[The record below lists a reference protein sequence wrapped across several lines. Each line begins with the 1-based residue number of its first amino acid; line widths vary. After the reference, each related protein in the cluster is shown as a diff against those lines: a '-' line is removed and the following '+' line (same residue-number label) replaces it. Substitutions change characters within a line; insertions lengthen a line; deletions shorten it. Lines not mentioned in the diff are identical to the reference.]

1 MARIALLPENLVS
14 QIAAGEV
21 VERPASVVK
30 ELLENALDAKADQIE
45 LSLEE
50 GGIRAIRVR
59 DNGSGIEADDL
70 MLAVQQHATSKIR
83 SLDDLLNVRSHGFR
97 GEALASVGSVAE
109 LSITSRTQQAHHAS
123 VISNRSGHWQ
133 LGPAA
138 GGQGTL
144 VEVLGLFHS
153 IPARRRFLKTAATE
167 LSHCRE
173 AFQRAALAHP
183 QVRWQLRHNDK
194 ILLNLPEQDHAVRVA
209 RLLDLDAA
217 TLAVCQQSHGPMTI
231 HAFLQR
237 PTEASHAA
245 DRQYFY
251 VNGRPVR
258 DRMLAHAMRSV
269 YADLLHSDRQPR
281 FAVFIQIESDR
292 VDVNVH
298 PAKAEVRFRESQAV
312 YQAVVQAC
320 RQSLATGLGHRGEA
334 APSAVSPSESSAL
347 SLGSF
352 LGSSSGVA
360 ERQGINPLTPV
371 MSRQSNLSLGS
382 SAASFSPSAWQVNAP
397 ATHLSVTDLD
407 RAAQMASQAGAQ
419 ADADHPLGFA
429 LAQLHG
435 IFILAQNAKGLVLV
449 DMHAA
454 HERIV
459 YERLKAMPSGSMQ
472 QLLEPMALQA
482 SPLELET
489 VQTQQ
494 TLLQELGF
502 SISMLSDQSMAV
514 RGLPV
519 LLAQAQVEPLV
530 RQTLAELAQ
539 HGLSSLMEEKRN
551 ALLATMACH
560 GSVRANRRLSIPE
573 MNALLRDMERTERA
587 DQCNHGRPTW
597 VQLDLQ
603 TLDRFFL
610 RGQ

>member
-1 MARIALLPENLVS
+1 
-14 QIAAGEV
+14 
-21 VERPASVVK
+21 
-30 ELLENALDAKADQIE
+30 
-45 LSLEE
+45 
-50 GGIRAIRVR
+50 
-59 DNGSGIEADDL
+59 
-70 MLAVQQHATSKIR
+70 
-83 SLDDLLNVRSHGFR
+83 
-97 GEALASVGSVAE
+97 
-109 LSITSRTQQAHHAS
+109 
-123 VISNRSGHWQ
+123 
-133 LGPAA
+133 
-138 GGQGTL
+138 
-144 VEVLGLFHS
+144 
-153 IPARRRFLKTAATE
+153 
-167 LSHCRE
+167 
-173 AFQRAALAHP
+173 
-183 QVRWQLRHNDK
+183 
-194 ILLNLPEQDHAVRVA
+194 
-209 RLLDLDAA
+209 
-217 TLAVCQQSHGPMTI
+217 
-231 HAFLQR
+231 
-237 PTEASHAA
+237 
-245 DRQYFY
+245 
-251 VNGRPVR
+251 
-258 DRMLAHAMRSV
+258 MRSV

-281 FAVFIQIESDR
+281 FALFIDIESDR

-320 RQSLATGLGHRGEA
+320 RQSLALGQAG
-334 APSAVSPSESSAL
+334 AVSPSGYATGIATSVATGVTPVGPGQPVVTPANLTRPYPSQSAL
-347 SLGSF
+347 GLV
-352 LGSSSGVA
+352 SSGP
-360 ERQGINPLTPV
+360 G
-371 MSRQSNLSLGS
+371 
-382 SAASFSPSAWQVNAP
+382 SAASFSSSAWRVNSP
-397 ATHLSVTDLD
+397 A
-407 RAAQMASQAGAQ
+407 AAFSIDASMQGGVA

-472 QLLEPMALQA
+472 QLLEPLALQA
-482 SPLELET
+482 SALELET
-489 VQTQQ
+489 LQAQQ
-494 TLLQELGF
+494 GLLHDLGF
-502 SISMLSDQSMAV
+502 SLSVLSEQSMAV

-560 GSVRANRRLSIPE
+560 GAVRANRRLAIPE

>member
-30 ELLENALDAKADQIE
+30 ELLENALDAKASQIE
-45 LSLEE
+45 LSLED
-50 GGIRAIRVR
+50 GGIRAIRLR
-59 DNGSGIEADDL
+59 DNGHGIDCDDL
-70 MLAVQQHATSKIR
+70 LLAVQQHATRKIR
-83 SLDDLLNVRSHGFR
+83 SLDDLLAVRSHGFR

-109 LSITSRTQQAHHAS
+109 LTITSRTPEAEHAS
-123 VISNRSGHWQ
+123 SISNRTGQWQ
-133 LGPAA
+133 LAPAA
-138 GGQGTL
+138 GGQGTM
-144 VEVLGLFHS
+144 VEVLGLFHT
-153 IPARRRFLKTAATE
+153 IPARRRFLKTSATE
-167 LSHCRE
+167 LNHCRE

-183 QVRWQLRHNDK
+183 QVRWQFRHNDK
-194 ILLNLPEQDHAVRVA
+194 LLLSLAAQDHLERVA
-209 RLLDLDAA
+209 RLFDIDPA
-217 TLAVCQQSHGPMTI
+217 TMAVCRQAHGPMTI

-251 VNGRPVR
+251 VNGRPIR

-281 FAVFIQIESDR
+281 FALFIDIESDR

-320 RQSLATGLGHRGEA
+320 RQSLAIGQAG
-334 APSAVSPSESSAL
+334 AVSPSGYATSVATGVTPVGPGQPVVTPANPMRPYPSQSAL
-347 SLGSF
+347 GLV
-352 LGSSSGVA
+352 SSGP
-360 ERQGINPLTPV
+360 G
-371 MSRQSNLSLGS
+371 
-382 SAASFSPSAWQVNAP
+382 SAASFSSSAWRVNSP
-397 ATHLSVTDLD
+397 A
-407 RAAQMASQAGAQ
+407 AAFSIDASMQGGVA

-472 QLLEPMALQA
+472 QLLEPLALQA
-482 SPLELET
+482 SALELET
-489 VQTQQ
+489 LQAQQ
-494 TLLQELGF
+494 GLLHDLGF
-502 SISMLSDQSMAV
+502 SLSVLSEQSMAV

-560 GSVRANRRLSIPE
+560 GAVRANRRLAIPE

>member
-1 MARIALLPENLVS
+1 MPRIALLSENLIS

-30 ELLENALDAKADQIE
+30 ELLENALDAKADLIE

-59 DNGSGIEADDL
+59 DNGHGIESDDL
-70 MLAVQQHATSKIR
+70 LLAVQQHATSKIR
-83 SLDDLLNVRSHGFR
+83 SLDDLLAVRSHGFR

-109 LSITSRTQQAHHAS
+109 LTITSRTAQAAHAS
-123 VISNRSGHWQ
+123 SISNRSGRWQ
-133 LGPAA
+133 LAPAA
-138 GGQGTL
+138 GGQGTM

-153 IPARRRFLKTAATE
+153 IPARRRFLKTVATE
-167 LSHCRE
+167 LNHCKE

-183 QVRWQLRHNDK
+183 EVRWQFRHNDK
-194 ILLNLPEQDHAVRVA
+194 LVLSLPAQEHAPRVA
-209 RLLDLDAA
+209 RLLDIDMANMA
-217 TLAVCQQSHGPMTI
+217 SYSQTHGPMTI
-231 HAFLQR
+231 HAFMQR
-237 PTEASHAA
+237 PTDAAHAA

-251 VNGRPVR
+251 VNGRPIR
-258 DRMLAHAMRSV
+258 DRVLAHAMRSV
-269 YADLLHSDRQPR
+269 YADLLHGDRQPR
-281 FAVFIQIESDR
+281 FALFIDIESER

-298 PAKAEVRFRESQAV
+298 PAKSEVRFRESQAV

-320 RQSLATGLGHRGEA
+320 RQSLAVGQTA
-334 APSAVSPSESSAL
+334 
-347 SLGSF
+347 GSGS
-352 LGSSSGVA
+352 GSSSQSHDG
-360 ERQGINPLTPV
+360 RSQPLYP
-371 MSRQSNLSLGS
+371 SQPPLGLASEPSASILSS
-382 SAASFSPSAWQVNAP
+382 SAAWRVNAP
-397 ATHLSVTDLD
+397 AAFGMDTSIQTGVP
-407 RAAQMASQAGAQ
+407 

-449 DMHAA
+449 DIHAA

-472 QLLEPMALQA
+472 QLLEPLALQA

-489 VQTQQ
+489 LQAQQ
-494 TLLQELGF
+494 SLLQDLGF
-502 SISMLSDQSMAV
+502 SLSALSDQSMAV

-519 LLAQAQVEPLV
+519 LLAQTQAEPLV

-573 MNALLRDMERTERA
+573 MNALLRDMEQTERA

>member
-1 MARIALLPENLVS
+1 MPRIALLSENLIS

-30 ELLENALDAKADQIE
+30 ELLENALDAKADLIE

-59 DNGSGIEADDL
+59 DNGHGIESDDL
-70 MLAVQQHATSKIR
+70 LLAVQQHATSKIR
-83 SLDDLLNVRSHGFR
+83 SLDDLLAVRSHGFR

-109 LSITSRTQQAHHAS
+109 LTITSRTAQAAHAS
-123 VISNRSGHWQ
+123 SISNRSGRWQ
-133 LGPAA
+133 LAPAA
-138 GGQGTL
+138 GGQGTM

-153 IPARRRFLKTAATE
+153 IPARRRFLKTVATE
-167 LSHCRE
+167 LNHCKE

-183 QVRWQLRHNDK
+183 EVRWQFRHNDK
-194 ILLNLPEQDHAVRVA
+194 LVLSLPAQEHAPRVA
-209 RLLDLDAA
+209 RLLDIDMANMA
-217 TLAVCQQSHGPMTI
+217 SYSQTHGPMTI
-231 HAFLQR
+231 HAFMQR
-237 PTEASHAA
+237 PTDAAHAA

-251 VNGRPVR
+251 VNGRPIR
-258 DRMLAHAMRSV
+258 DRVLAHAMRSV
-269 YADLLHSDRQPR
+269 YADLLHGDRQPR
-281 FAVFIQIESDR
+281 FALFIDIESER

-298 PAKAEVRFRESQAV
+298 PAKSEVRFRESQAV

-320 RQSLATGLGHRGEA
+320 RQSLAVGQTA
-334 APSAVSPSESSAL
+334 
-347 SLGSF
+347 GSGS
-352 LGSSSGVA
+352 GSSSQSHDG
-360 ERQGINPLTPV
+360 RSQPLYP
-371 MSRQSNLSLGS
+371 SQPPLGLASEPSASILSS
-382 SAASFSPSAWQVNAP
+382 SAAWRVNAP
-397 ATHLSVTDLD
+397 AAFGVDTSMQTGV
-407 RAAQMASQAGAQ
+407 A
-419 ADADHPLGFA
+419 ADADYPLGFA

-449 DMHAA
+449 DIHAA

-472 QLLEPMALQA
+472 QLLEPLALQA
-482 SPLELET
+482 SSLELET
-489 VQTQQ
+489 LQAQQ
-494 TLLQELGF
+494 SLLQDLGF
-502 SISMLSDQSMAV
+502 SLSALSDQSMAV

-519 LLAQAQVEPLV
+519 LLAQTQAEPLV
-530 RQTLAELAQ
+530 RQTLAEIAQ
-539 HGLSSLMEEKRN
+539 HGLSSLVEEKRN

-573 MNALLRDMERTERA
+573 MNALLRDMEQTERA

>member
-30 ELLENALDAKADQIE
+30 ELLENALDAKASQIE
-45 LSLEE
+45 LSLED
-50 GGIRAIRVR
+50 GGIRAIRLR
-59 DNGSGIEADDL
+59 DNGHGINCDDL
-70 MLAVQQHATSKIR
+70 LLAVQQHATSKIR
-83 SLDDLLNVRSHGFR
+83 SLDDLLAVRSHGFR

-109 LSITSRTQQAHHAS
+109 LTITSRTPEAEHAS
-123 VISNRSGHWQ
+123 SISNRTGQWQ
-133 LGPAA
+133 LAPAA
-138 GGQGTL
+138 GGQGTM
-144 VEVLGLFHS
+144 VEVLGLFHT
-153 IPARRRFLKTAATE
+153 IPARRRFLKTPATE
-167 LSHCRE
+167 LNHCRE
-173 AFQRAALAHP
+173 TFQRAALAHP
-183 QVRWQLRHNDK
+183 QVRWQFRHNDK
-194 ILLNLPEQDHAVRVA
+194 LLLSLPAQDHVERVA
-209 RLLDLDAA
+209 RLFDIDPA
-217 TLAVCQQSHGPMTI
+217 TMAVCRQAHGPMTI

-251 VNGRPVR
+251 VNGRPIR

-281 FAVFIQIESDR
+281 FALFIDIESDR

-320 RQSLATGLGHRGEA
+320 RQSLALGQAG
-334 APSAVSPSESSAL
+334 AVSPSGYATGTATAVSSIGPGQPVVTPANLTRPYPSQSAL
-347 SLGSF
+347 GLV
-352 LGSSSGVA
+352 SSGP
-360 ERQGINPLTPV
+360 G
-371 MSRQSNLSLGS
+371 
-382 SAASFSPSAWQVNAP
+382 SAASFSSSVWRVNSP
-397 ATHLSVTDLD
+397 A
-407 RAAQMASQAGAQ
+407 AAFSIDASMQGGVA

-472 QLLEPMALQA
+472 QLLEPLALQA
-482 SPLELET
+482 SALELET
-489 VQTQQ
+489 LQAQQ
-494 TLLQELGF
+494 GLLHDLGF
-502 SISMLSDQSMAV
+502 SLSVLSEQSMAV

-560 GSVRANRRLSIPE
+560 GAVRANRRLAIPE
-573 MNALLRDMERTERA
+573 MNALFRDMERTERA

>member
-1 MARIALLPENLVS
+1 
-14 QIAAGEV
+14 
-21 VERPASVVK
+21 
-30 ELLENALDAKADQIE
+30 
-45 LSLEE
+45 
-50 GGIRAIRVR
+50 
-59 DNGSGIEADDL
+59 
-70 MLAVQQHATSKIR
+70 
-83 SLDDLLNVRSHGFR
+83 
-97 GEALASVGSVAE
+97 
-109 LSITSRTQQAHHAS
+109 
-123 VISNRSGHWQ
+123 
-133 LGPAA
+133 
-138 GGQGTL
+138 
-144 VEVLGLFHS
+144 
-153 IPARRRFLKTAATE
+153 
-167 LSHCRE
+167 
-173 AFQRAALAHP
+173 ALAHP
-183 QVRWQLRHNDK
+183 QVRWQFRHNDK
-194 ILLNLPEQDHAVRVA
+194 LLVSLPAQDPADRVA
-209 RLLDLDAA
+209 RLLDVDAS
-217 TLAVCQQSHGPMTI
+217 TLAVCSQAHGPMTI

-281 FAVFIQIESDR
+281 FALFIDIESDR

-320 RQSLATGLGHRGEA
+320 RQSLATGQA
-334 APSAVSPSESSAL
+334 A
-347 SLGSF
+347 
-352 LGSSSGVA
+352 
-360 ERQGINPLTPV
+360 INPLALANTDSAGPSQATPI
-371 MSRQSNLSLGS
+371 SAIASTPNPSQFALGLGASTSASQTPSLS
-382 SAASFSPSAWQVNAP
+382 SAWMVNSPAAAFRIDAS
-397 ATHLSVTDLD
+397 
-407 RAAQMASQAGAQ
+407 MQAGMP
-419 ADADHPLGFA
+419 ADTDHPLGFA

-435 IFILAQNAKGLVLV
+435 IFILAQNVKGLVLV

-472 QLLEPMALQA
+472 QLLEPLALQA
-482 SPLELET
+482 SALELET
-489 VQTQQ
+489 LQAQQ
-494 TLLQELGF
+494 GLLHDLGF
-502 SISMLSDQSMAV
+502 SLSVLSDQSMAV

-539 HGLSSLMEEKRN
+539 HGSSSLMEEKRN

>member
-45 LSLEE
+45 LSLED

-59 DNGSGIEADDL
+59 DNGDGIEPDDL
-70 MLAVQQHATSKIR
+70 FLAVQQHATSKIR
-83 SLDDLLNVRSHGFR
+83 SLDDLLAVRSHGFR

-109 LSITSRTQQAHHAS
+109 LTITSRTPQAEHANS
-123 VISNRSGHWQ
+123 ISNRSGQWQ
-133 LGPAA
+133 LAPAA
-138 GGQGTL
+138 GGRGTM
-144 VEVLGLFHS
+144 VEVLGLFHA

-167 LSHCRE
+167 LNHCRE
-173 AFQRAALAHP
+173 VFQRAALAHP
-183 QVRWQLRHNDK
+183 QVRWQFRHNDK
-194 ILLNLPEQDHAVRVA
+194 LLVSLPAQDPADRVA
-209 RLLDLDAA
+209 RLLDVDAS
-217 TLAVCQQSHGPMTI
+217 TLAVCTQAHGPMTI

-281 FAVFIQIESDR
+281 FALFIDIESDR

-320 RQSLATGLGHRGEA
+320 RQSLATGQA
-334 APSAVSPSESSAL
+334 A
-347 SLGSF
+347 
-352 LGSSSGVA
+352 
-360 ERQGINPLTPV
+360 INPLALANIDSAGPSQATPI
-371 MSRQSNLSLGS
+371 SAIASTPNPSQFALGLGASTSASQTPSLS
-382 SAASFSPSAWQVNAP
+382 SAWMVNSPAAAFRIDAS
-397 ATHLSVTDLD
+397 
-407 RAAQMASQAGAQ
+407 MQAGMP
-419 ADADHPLGFA
+419 ADTDHPLGFA

-435 IFILAQNAKGLVLV
+435 IFILAQNVKGLVLV

-459 YERLKAMPSGSMQ
+459 YERLKSMPSGSMQ
-472 QLLEPMALQA
+472 QLLEPLALQA
-482 SPLELET
+482 SALELET
-489 VQTQQ
+489 LQAQQ
-494 TLLQELGF
+494 GLLHDLGF
-502 SISMLSDQSMAV
+502 SLSVLSDQSMAV

-539 HGLSSLMEEKRN
+539 HGSSSLMEEKRN

>member
-45 LSLEE
+45 LSLED

-59 DNGSGIEADDL
+59 DNGDGIEPDDL
-70 MLAVQQHATSKIR
+70 LLAVQQHATSKIR
-83 SLDDLLNVRSHGFR
+83 SLDDLLAVRSHGFR

-109 LSITSRTQQAHHAS
+109 LTITSRTPQAEHANS
-123 VISNRSGHWQ
+123 ISNRSGQWQ
-133 LGPAA
+133 LAPAA
-138 GGQGTL
+138 GGQGTM

-167 LSHCRE
+167 LNHCRE

-194 ILLNLPEQDHAVRVA
+194 LLVSLPAQDPADRVA
-209 RLLDLDAA
+209 RLLDVDVS
-217 TLAVCQQSHGPMTI
+217 TLAVCSQAHGPMTI

-281 FAVFIQIESDR
+281 FALFIDIESDR

-312 YQAVVQAC
+312 YQAVVHAC
-320 RQSLATGLGHRGEA
+320 RQSLATGQA
-334 APSAVSPSESSAL
+334 A
-347 SLGSF
+347 
-352 LGSSSGVA
+352 
-360 ERQGINPLTPV
+360 INPLALANTDSAGPSQATPI
-371 MSRQSNLSLGS
+371 SATTSTPYPSQSTLGLGASTSASQTPSFS
-382 SAASFSPSAWQVNAP
+382 SAWMVNSP
-397 ATHLSVTDLD
+397 ATAFRID
-407 RAAQMASQAGAQ
+407 ASMQAGVP

-472 QLLEPMALQA
+472 QLLEPLALQA
-482 SPLELET
+482 SALELET
-489 VQTQQ
+489 LQAQQ
-494 TLLQELGF
+494 GLLHDLGF
-502 SISMLSDQSMAV
+502 SLSVLSDQSMAV

-539 HGLSSLMEEKRN
+539 HGSSSLMEEKRN

>member
-45 LSLEE
+45 LSLED

-59 DNGSGIEADDL
+59 DNGDGIEPDDL
-70 MLAVQQHATSKIR
+70 FLAVQQHATSKIR
-83 SLDDLLNVRSHGFR
+83 SLDDLLAVRSHGFR

-109 LSITSRTQQAHHAS
+109 LTITSRTPQAEHANS
-123 VISNRSGHWQ
+123 ISNRSGQWQ
-133 LGPAA
+133 LAPAA
-138 GGQGTL
+138 GGRGTM
-144 VEVLGLFHS
+144 VEVLGLFHA

-167 LSHCRE
+167 LNHCRE
-173 AFQRAALAHP
+173 VFQRAALAHP
-183 QVRWQLRHNDK
+183 QVRWQFRHNDK
-194 ILLNLPEQDHAVRVA
+194 LLVSLPAQDPADRVA
-209 RLLDLDAA
+209 RLLDVDAS
-217 TLAVCQQSHGPMTI
+217 TLAVCSQAHGPMTI

-281 FAVFIQIESDR
+281 FALFIDIESDR

-320 RQSLATGLGHRGEA
+320 RQSLATGQA
-334 APSAVSPSESSAL
+334 A
-347 SLGSF
+347 
-352 LGSSSGVA
+352 
-360 ERQGINPLTPV
+360 INPLALANIDSAGPSQATPI
-371 MSRQSNLSLGS
+371 SAIASTPNPSQFALGLGASTSASQTPSLS
-382 SAASFSPSAWQVNAP
+382 SAWMVNSPAAAFRIDAS
-397 ATHLSVTDLD
+397 
-407 RAAQMASQAGAQ
+407 MQAGMP
-419 ADADHPLGFA
+419 ADTDHPLGFA

-435 IFILAQNAKGLVLV
+435 IFILAQNVKGLVLV

-472 QLLEPMALQA
+472 QLLEPLALQA
-482 SPLELET
+482 SALELET
-489 VQTQQ
+489 LQAQQ
-494 TLLQELGF
+494 GLLHDLGF
-502 SISMLSDQSMAV
+502 SLSVLSDQSMAV

-539 HGLSSLMEEKRN
+539 HGSSSLMEEKRN

>member
-21 VERPASVVK
+21 VERPASVMK

-45 LSLEE
+45 LSLED

-59 DNGSGIEADDL
+59 DNGDGIEPDDL
-70 MLAVQQHATSKIR
+70 FLAVQQHATSKIR
-83 SLDDLLNVRSHGFR
+83 SLDDLLAVRSHGFR

-109 LSITSRTQQAHHAS
+109 LTITSRTPQAEHANS
-123 VISNRSGHWQ
+123 ISNRSGQWQ
-133 LGPAA
+133 LAPAA
-138 GGQGTL
+138 GGRGTM
-144 VEVLGLFHS
+144 VEVLGLFHA

-167 LSHCRE
+167 LNHCRE
-173 AFQRAALAHP
+173 VFQRAALAHP
-183 QVRWQLRHNDK
+183 QVRWQFRHNDK
-194 ILLNLPEQDHAVRVA
+194 LLVSLPAQDPADRVA
-209 RLLDLDAA
+209 RLLDVDAS
-217 TLAVCQQSHGPMTI
+217 TLAVCTQAHGPMTI

-281 FAVFIQIESDR
+281 FALFIDIESDR

-320 RQSLATGLGHRGEA
+320 RQSLATGQA
-334 APSAVSPSESSAL
+334 A
-347 SLGSF
+347 
-352 LGSSSGVA
+352 
-360 ERQGINPLTPV
+360 INPLALANIDSAGPSQATPI
-371 MSRQSNLSLGS
+371 SAIASTPNPSQFALGLGASTSASQTPSLS
-382 SAASFSPSAWQVNAP
+382 SAWMVNSPAAAFRIDAS
-397 ATHLSVTDLD
+397 
-407 RAAQMASQAGAQ
+407 MQAGMP
-419 ADADHPLGFA
+419 ADTDHPLGFA

-435 IFILAQNAKGLVLV
+435 IFILAQNVKGLVLV

-472 QLLEPMALQA
+472 QLLEPLALQA
-482 SPLELET
+482 SALELET
-489 VQTQQ
+489 LQAQQ
-494 TLLQELGF
+494 GLLHDLGF
-502 SISMLSDQSMAV
+502 SLSVLSDQSMAV

-539 HGLSSLMEEKRN
+539 HGSSSLMEEKRN

>member
-30 ELLENALDAKADQIE
+30 ELLENALDAKASQIE
-45 LSLEE
+45 LSLED
-50 GGIRAIRVR
+50 GGIRAIRLR
-59 DNGSGIEADDL
+59 DNGHGIDCDDL
-70 MLAVQQHATSKIR
+70 LLAVQQHATSKIR
-83 SLDDLLNVRSHGFR
+83 SLDDLLAVRSHGFR

-109 LSITSRTQQAHHAS
+109 LTITSRTPEAEHAS
-123 VISNRSGHWQ
+123 SISNRTGQWQ
-133 LGPAA
+133 LAPAA
-138 GGQGTL
+138 GGQGTM
-144 VEVLGLFHS
+144 VEVLGLFHT
-153 IPARRRFLKTAATE
+153 IPARRRFLKTSATE
-167 LSHCRE
+167 LNHCRE
-173 AFQRAALAHP
+173 AIQRAALAHP
-183 QVRWQLRHNDK
+183 QVRWQFRHNDK
-194 ILLNLPEQDHAVRVA
+194 LLLSLAAQDHVERVA
-209 RLLDLDAA
+209 RLFDIDPA
-217 TLAVCQQSHGPMTI
+217 TMAVCRQAHGPMTI

-251 VNGRPVR
+251 VNGRPIR

-281 FAVFIQIESDR
+281 FALFIDIESDR

-320 RQSLATGLGHRGEA
+320 RQSLALGQAG
-334 APSAVSPSESSAL
+334 AVSPSGYATGIATSVATGVTPVGPGQPVVTPANLTRPYPSQSAL
-347 SLGSF
+347 GLV
-352 LGSSSGVA
+352 SSGP
-360 ERQGINPLTPV
+360 G
-371 MSRQSNLSLGS
+371 
-382 SAASFSPSAWQVNAP
+382 SAASFSSSAWRVNSP
-397 ATHLSVTDLD
+397 A
-407 RAAQMASQAGAQ
+407 AAFSIDASMQGGVA

-472 QLLEPMALQA
+472 QLLEPLALQA
-482 SPLELET
+482 SALELET
-489 VQTQQ
+489 LQAQQ
-494 TLLQELGF
+494 GLLHDLGF
-502 SISMLSDQSMAV
+502 SLSVLSEQSMAV

-560 GSVRANRRLSIPE
+560 GAVRANRRLAIPE

>member
-30 ELLENALDAKADQIE
+30 ELLENALDAKASQIE
-45 LSLEE
+45 LSLED
-50 GGIRAIRVR
+50 GGIRAIRLR
-59 DNGSGIEADDL
+59 DNGHGIDCDDL
-70 MLAVQQHATSKIR
+70 LLAVQQHATSKIR
-83 SLDDLLNVRSHGFR
+83 SLDDLLAVRSHGFR

-109 LSITSRTQQAHHAS
+109 LTITSRTPEAEHAS
-123 VISNRSGHWQ
+123 SISNRTGQWQ
-133 LGPAA
+133 LAPAA
-138 GGQGTL
+138 GGQGTM
-144 VEVLGLFHS
+144 VEVLGLFHT
-153 IPARRRFLKTAATE
+153 IPARRRFLKTSATE
-167 LSHCRE
+167 LNHCRE
-173 AFQRAALAHP
+173 AIQRAALAHP
-183 QVRWQLRHNDK
+183 QVRWQFRHNDK
-194 ILLNLPEQDHAVRVA
+194 LLLSLAAQDHVERVA
-209 RLLDLDAA
+209 RLFDIDPA
-217 TLAVCQQSHGPMTI
+217 TMAVCRQAHGPMTI

-251 VNGRPVR
+251 VNGRPIR

-281 FAVFIQIESDR
+281 FALFIDIESDR

-320 RQSLATGLGHRGEA
+320 RQSLALGQAG
-334 APSAVSPSESSAL
+334 AVSPSGYATGIATS
-347 SLGSF
+347 
-352 LGSSSGVA
+352 VA
-360 ERQGINPLTPV
+360 TGLTPV
-371 MSRQSNLSLGS
+371 GPGQPVVTPANLTRPYPSQSALGLVS
-382 SAASFSPSAWQVNAP
+382 SGPGSAASFSSSAWRVNSP
-397 ATHLSVTDLD
+397 A
-407 RAAQMASQAGAQ
+407 AAFSIDASMQGGVA

-472 QLLEPMALQA
+472 QLLEPLALQA
-482 SPLELET
+482 SALELET
-489 VQTQQ
+489 LQAQQ
-494 TLLQELGF
+494 GLLHDLGF
-502 SISMLSDQSMAV
+502 SLSVLSEQSMAV

-560 GSVRANRRLSIPE
+560 GAVRANRRLAIPE

>member
-30 ELLENALDAKADQIE
+30 ELLENALDAKASQIE
-45 LSLEE
+45 LSLED
-50 GGIRAIRVR
+50 GGIRAIRLR
-59 DNGSGIEADDL
+59 DNGHGINCDDL
-70 MLAVQQHATSKIR
+70 LLAVQQHATSKIR
-83 SLDDLLNVRSHGFR
+83 SLDDLLAVRSHGFR

-109 LSITSRTQQAHHAS
+109 LTITSRTPEAEHAS
-123 VISNRSGHWQ
+123 SISNRTGQWQ
-133 LGPAA
+133 LAPAA
-138 GGQGTL
+138 GGQGTM
-144 VEVLGLFHS
+144 VEVLGLFHT
-153 IPARRRFLKTAATE
+153 IPARRRFLKTPATE
-167 LSHCRE
+167 LNHCRE

-183 QVRWQLRHNDK
+183 QVRWQFRHNDK
-194 ILLNLPEQDHAVRVA
+194 LLLSLPAQDHVERVA
-209 RLLDLDAA
+209 RLFDIDPA
-217 TLAVCQQSHGPMTI
+217 TMAVCRQAHGPMTI

-251 VNGRPVR
+251 VNGRPIR

-281 FAVFIQIESDR
+281 FALFIDIESDR

-320 RQSLATGLGHRGEA
+320 RQSLALGQAG
-334 APSAVSPSESSAL
+334 AVSPSGYATGTATAVSSIGPGQPVVTPANLTRPYPSQSAL
-347 SLGSF
+347 GLV
-352 LGSSSGVA
+352 SSGP
-360 ERQGINPLTPV
+360 G
-371 MSRQSNLSLGS
+371 
-382 SAASFSPSAWQVNAP
+382 SAASFSSSAWRVNSP
-397 ATHLSVTDLD
+397 A
-407 RAAQMASQAGAQ
+407 AAFSIDASMQGGVA

-472 QLLEPMALQA
+472 QLLEPLALQA
-482 SPLELET
+482 SALELET
-489 VQTQQ
+489 LQAQQ
-494 TLLQELGF
+494 GLLHDLGF
-502 SISMLSDQSMAV
+502 SLSVLSEQSMAV

-560 GSVRANRRLSIPE
+560 GAVRANRRLAIPE

>member
-30 ELLENALDAKADQIE
+30 ELLENALDAKASQIE
-45 LSLEE
+45 LSLED
-50 GGIRAIRVR
+50 GGIRAIRLR
-59 DNGSGIEADDL
+59 DNGHGIDCDDL
-70 MLAVQQHATSKIR
+70 LLAVQQHATSKIR
-83 SLDDLLNVRSHGFR
+83 SLDDLLAVRSHGFR

-109 LSITSRTQQAHHAS
+109 LTITSRTPEAEHAS
-123 VISNRSGHWQ
+123 SISNRTGQWQ
-133 LGPAA
+133 LAPAA
-138 GGQGTL
+138 GGQGTM
-144 VEVLGLFHS
+144 VEVLGLFHT
-153 IPARRRFLKTAATE
+153 IPARRRFLKTSATE
-167 LSHCRE
+167 LNHCRE

-183 QVRWQLRHNDK
+183 QVRWQFRHNDK
-194 ILLNLPEQDHAVRVA
+194 LLLSLAAQDHLERVA
-209 RLLDLDAA
+209 RLFDIDPA
-217 TLAVCQQSHGPMTI
+217 TMAVCRQAHGPMTI

-237 PTEASHAA
+237 PTEASHGA

-251 VNGRPVR
+251 VNGRPIR

-281 FAVFIQIESDR
+281 FALFIDIESDR

-320 RQSLATGLGHRGEA
+320 RQSLAIGQAG
-334 APSAVSPSESSAL
+334 AVSPSGYATSVATGVTPVGPGQPVVTPANPMRPYPSQSAL
-347 SLGSF
+347 GLV
-352 LGSSSGVA
+352 SSGP
-360 ERQGINPLTPV
+360 G
-371 MSRQSNLSLGS
+371 
-382 SAASFSPSAWQVNAP
+382 SAASFSSSAWRVNSP
-397 ATHLSVTDLD
+397 A
-407 RAAQMASQAGAQ
+407 AAFSIDASMQGGVA

-472 QLLEPMALQA
+472 QLLEPLALQA
-482 SPLELET
+482 SALELET
-489 VQTQQ
+489 LQAQQ
-494 TLLQELGF
+494 GLLHDLGF
-502 SISMLSDQSMAV
+502 SLSVLSEQSMAV

-560 GSVRANRRLSIPE
+560 GAVRANRRLAIPE

>member
-45 LSLEE
+45 LSLED

-59 DNGSGIEADDL
+59 DNGDGIEPDDL
-70 MLAVQQHATSKIR
+70 FLAVQQHATSKIR
-83 SLDDLLNVRSHGFR
+83 SLDDLLAVRSHGFR

-109 LSITSRTQQAHHAS
+109 LTITSRTPQAEHANS
-123 VISNRSGHWQ
+123 ISNRSGQWQ
-133 LGPAA
+133 LAPAA
-138 GGQGTL
+138 GGRGTM
-144 VEVLGLFHS
+144 VEVLGLFHA

-167 LSHCRE
+167 LNHCRE
-173 AFQRAALAHP
+173 VFQRAALAHP
-183 QVRWQLRHNDK
+183 QVRWQFRHNDK
-194 ILLNLPEQDHAVRVA
+194 LLVSLPAQDPADRVA
-209 RLLDLDAA
+209 RLLDVDAS
-217 TLAVCQQSHGPMTI
+217 TLAVCTQAHGPMTI

-281 FAVFIQIESDR
+281 FALFIDIESDR

-312 YQAVVQAC
+312 YRAVVQAC
-320 RQSLATGLGHRGEA
+320 RQSLATGQA
-334 APSAVSPSESSAL
+334 A
-347 SLGSF
+347 
-352 LGSSSGVA
+352 
-360 ERQGINPLTPV
+360 INPLALANIDSAGPSQATPI
-371 MSRQSNLSLGS
+371 SAIASTPNPSQFALGLGASTSASQTPSLS
-382 SAASFSPSAWQVNAP
+382 SAWMVNSPAAAFRIDAS
-397 ATHLSVTDLD
+397 
-407 RAAQMASQAGAQ
+407 MQAGMP
-419 ADADHPLGFA
+419 ADTDHPLGFA

-435 IFILAQNAKGLVLV
+435 IFILAQNVKGLVLV

-472 QLLEPMALQA
+472 QLLEPLALQA
-482 SPLELET
+482 SALELET
-489 VQTQQ
+489 LQAQQ
-494 TLLQELGF
+494 GLLHDLGF
-502 SISMLSDQSMAV
+502 SLSVLSDQSMAV

-539 HGLSSLMEEKRN
+539 HGSSSLMEEKRN

>member
-30 ELLENALDAKADQIE
+30 ELLENALDAKAGQIE
-45 LSLEE
+45 LSLED
-50 GGIRAIRVR
+50 GGIRAIRLR
-59 DNGSGIEADDL
+59 DNGHGINCDDL
-70 MLAVQQHATSKIR
+70 LLAVQQHATSKIR
-83 SLDDLLNVRSHGFR
+83 SLDDLLAVRSHGFR

-109 LSITSRTQQAHHAS
+109 LTITSRTPEAEHAS
-123 VISNRSGHWQ
+123 SISNRTGQWQ
-133 LGPAA
+133 LAPAA
-138 GGQGTL
+138 GGQGTM
-144 VEVLGLFHS
+144 VEVLGLFHT
-153 IPARRRFLKTAATE
+153 IPARRRFLKTPATE
-167 LSHCRE
+167 LNRCRE

-183 QVRWQLRHNDK
+183 QVRWQFRHNDK
-194 ILLNLPEQDHAVRVA
+194 LLLSLPAQDHVERVA
-209 RLLDLDAA
+209 RLFDIDPA
-217 TLAVCQQSHGPMTI
+217 TMAVCRQAHGPMTI

-251 VNGRPVR
+251 VNGRPIR

-281 FAVFIQIESDR
+281 FALFIDIESDR

-320 RQSLATGLGHRGEA
+320 RQSLALGQAG
-334 APSAVSPSESSAL
+334 AVSPSGYATGTATSVATGVTPVGPGQPVVTPANLTRPYPSQSAL
-347 SLGSF
+347 GLV
-352 LGSSSGVA
+352 SSGP
-360 ERQGINPLTPV
+360 G
-371 MSRQSNLSLGS
+371 
-382 SAASFSPSAWQVNAP
+382 SAASFSSSAWRVNSP
-397 ATHLSVTDLD
+397 A
-407 RAAQMASQAGAQ
+407 AAFSIDASMQGGVA

-472 QLLEPMALQA
+472 QLLEPLALQA
-482 SPLELET
+482 SALELET
-489 VQTQQ
+489 LQAQQ
-494 TLLQELGF
+494 GLLHDLGF
-502 SISMLSDQSMAV
+502 SLSVLSEQSMAV

-560 GSVRANRRLSIPE
+560 GAVRANRRLAIPE

>member
-1 MARIALLPENLVS
+1 M
-14 QIAAGEV
+14 
-21 VERPASVVK
+21 VK
-30 ELLENALDAKADQIE
+30 ELLENALDAKASQIE
-45 LSLEE
+45 LSLED
-50 GGIRAIRVR
+50 GGIRAIRLR
-59 DNGSGIEADDL
+59 DNGHGINCDDL
-70 MLAVQQHATSKIR
+70 LLAVQQHATSKIR
-83 SLDDLLNVRSHGFR
+83 SLDDLLAVRSHGFR

-109 LSITSRTQQAHHAS
+109 LTITSRTPEAEHAS
-123 VISNRSGHWQ
+123 SISNRTGQWQ
-133 LGPAA
+133 LAPAA
-138 GGQGTL
+138 GGQGTM
-144 VEVLGLFHS
+144 VEVLGLFHT
-153 IPARRRFLKTAATE
+153 IPARRRFLKTPATE
-167 LSHCRE
+167 LNHCRE
-173 AFQRAALAHP
+173 TFQRAALAHP
-183 QVRWQLRHNDK
+183 QVRWQFRHNDK
-194 ILLNLPEQDHAVRVA
+194 LLLSLPAQDHVERVA
-209 RLLDLDAA
+209 RLFDIDPA
-217 TLAVCQQSHGPMTI
+217 TMAVCRQAHGPMTI

-251 VNGRPVR
+251 VNGRPIR

-281 FAVFIQIESDR
+281 FALFIDIESDR

-320 RQSLATGLGHRGEA
+320 RQSLALGQAG
-334 APSAVSPSESSAL
+334 AVSPSGYATGTATAVSSIGPGQPVVTPANLTRPYPSQSAL
-347 SLGSF
+347 GLV
-352 LGSSSGVA
+352 SSGP
-360 ERQGINPLTPV
+360 G
-371 MSRQSNLSLGS
+371 
-382 SAASFSPSAWQVNAP
+382 SAASFSSSVWRVNSP
-397 ATHLSVTDLD
+397 A
-407 RAAQMASQAGAQ
+407 AAFSIDASMQGGVA

-472 QLLEPMALQA
+472 QLLEPLALQA
-482 SPLELET
+482 SALELET
-489 VQTQQ
+489 LQAQQ
-494 TLLQELGF
+494 GLLHDLGF
-502 SISMLSDQSMAV
+502 SLSVLSEQSMAV

-560 GSVRANRRLSIPE
+560 GAVRANRRLAIPE

>member
-30 ELLENALDAKADQIE
+30 ELLENALDAKASQIE
-45 LSLEE
+45 LSLED
-50 GGIRAIRVR
+50 GGIRAIRLR
-59 DNGSGIEADDL
+59 DNGHGINCDDL
-70 MLAVQQHATSKIR
+70 LLAVQQHATSKIR
-83 SLDDLLNVRSHGFR
+83 SLDDLLAVRSHGFR

-109 LSITSRTQQAHHAS
+109 LTITSRTPEAEHAS
-123 VISNRSGHWQ
+123 SISNRTGQWQ
-133 LGPAA
+133 LAPAA
-138 GGQGTL
+138 GGQGTM
-144 VEVLGLFHS
+144 VEVLGLFHT
-153 IPARRRFLKTAATE
+153 IPARRRFLKTPATE
-167 LSHCRE
+167 LNHCRE

-183 QVRWQLRHNDK
+183 QVRWQFRHNDK
-194 ILLNLPEQDHAVRVA
+194 LLLSLPAQDHVERVA
-209 RLLDLDAA
+209 RLFDIDPA
-217 TLAVCQQSHGPMTI
+217 TMAVCRQAHGPMTI

-251 VNGRPVR
+251 VNGRPIR
-258 DRMLAHAMRSV
+258 ERMLAHAMRSV

-281 FAVFIQIESDR
+281 FALFIDIESDR

-320 RQSLATGLGHRGEA
+320 RQSLALGQAG
-334 APSAVSPSESSAL
+334 AVSPSGYATGTATAVSSIGPGQPVVTPANLTRPYPSQSAL
-347 SLGSF
+347 GLV
-352 LGSSSGVA
+352 SSGP
-360 ERQGINPLTPV
+360 G
-371 MSRQSNLSLGS
+371 
-382 SAASFSPSAWQVNAP
+382 SAASFSSSAWRVNSP
-397 ATHLSVTDLD
+397 A
-407 RAAQMASQAGAQ
+407 AAFSIDASMQGGVA

-472 QLLEPMALQA
+472 QLLEPLALQA
-482 SPLELET
+482 SALELET
-489 VQTQQ
+489 LQAQQ
-494 TLLQELGF
+494 GLLHDLGF
-502 SISMLSDQSMAV
+502 SLSVLSEQSMAV

-560 GSVRANRRLSIPE
+560 GAVRANRRLAIPE

>member
-30 ELLENALDAKADQIE
+30 ELLENALDAKASQIE
-45 LSLEE
+45 LSLED
-50 GGIRAIRVR
+50 GGIRAIRLR
-59 DNGSGIEADDL
+59 DNGHGIDCDDL
-70 MLAVQQHATSKIR
+70 LLAVQQHATSKIR
-83 SLDDLLNVRSHGFR
+83 SLDDLLAVRSHGFR

-109 LSITSRTQQAHHAS
+109 LTITSRTPEAEHAS
-123 VISNRSGHWQ
+123 SISNRTGQWQ
-133 LGPAA
+133 LAPAA
-138 GGQGTL
+138 GGQGTT
-144 VEVLGLFHS
+144 VEVLGLFHT
-153 IPARRRFLKTAATE
+153 IPARRRFLKTSATE
-167 LSHCRE
+167 LNHCRE
-173 AFQRAALAHP
+173 AIQRAALAHP
-183 QVRWQLRHNDK
+183 QVRWQFRHNDK
-194 ILLNLPEQDHAVRVA
+194 LLLSPAAQDHVERVA
-209 RLLDLDAA
+209 RLFDIDPA
-217 TLAVCQQSHGPMTI
+217 TMAVCRQAHGPMTI

-251 VNGRPVR
+251 VNGRPIR

-281 FAVFIQIESDR
+281 FALFIDIESDR

-320 RQSLATGLGHRGEA
+320 RQSLALGQAG
-334 APSAVSPSESSAL
+334 AVSPSGYATGTATSVATGVTPVGPGQPVVTPANLTRPYPSQSAL
-347 SLGSF
+347 GLV
-352 LGSSSGVA
+352 SSGP
-360 ERQGINPLTPV
+360 G
-371 MSRQSNLSLGS
+371 
-382 SAASFSPSAWQVNAP
+382 SAASFSSSAWRVNSP
-397 ATHLSVTDLD
+397 A
-407 RAAQMASQAGAQ
+407 AAFSIDASMQGGVA

-472 QLLEPMALQA
+472 QLLEPLALQA
-482 SPLELET
+482 SALELET
-489 VQTQQ
+489 LQAQKG
-494 TLLQELGF
+494 LLHDLGF
-502 SISMLSDQSMAV
+502 SLSVLSEQSMAV

-560 GSVRANRRLSIPE
+560 GAVRANRRLAIPE

>member
-30 ELLENALDAKADQIE
+30 ELLENALDANADQIE
-45 LSLEE
+45 LSLED

-59 DNGSGIEADDL
+59 DNGDGIEPDDL
-70 MLAVQQHATSKIR
+70 FLAVQQHATSKIR
-83 SLDDLLNVRSHGFR
+83 SLDDLLAVRSHGFR

-109 LSITSRTQQAHHAS
+109 LTITSRTPQAEHANS
-123 VISNRSGHWQ
+123 ISNRSGQWQ
-133 LGPAA
+133 LAPAA
-138 GGQGTL
+138 GGQGTM
-144 VEVLGLFHS
+144 VEVLGLFHA

-167 LSHCRE
+167 LNHCRE

-194 ILLNLPEQDHAVRVA
+194 LLVSLPAQDPADRVA
-209 RLLDLDAA
+209 RLLDVDVS
-217 TLAVCQQSHGPMTI
+217 TLAVCSQAHGPMTI

-281 FAVFIQIESDR
+281 FALFIDIESDR

-312 YQAVVQAC
+312 YQAVVNAC
-320 RQSLATGLGHRGEA
+320 RQSLATGQA
-334 APSAVSPSESSAL
+334 A
-347 SLGSF
+347 
-352 LGSSSGVA
+352 
-360 ERQGINPLTPV
+360 INPLALANTDSAGPSQATPI
-371 MSRQSNLSLGS
+371 SATTSTPYPSQSTLGLGASTSASQTPSFS
-382 SAASFSPSAWQVNAP
+382 SAWMVNSP
-397 ATHLSVTDLD
+397 ATAFRID
-407 RAAQMASQAGAQ
+407 ASMQAGVP

-472 QLLEPMALQA
+472 QLLEPLALQA
-482 SPLELET
+482 SALELET
-489 VQTQQ
+489 LQAQQ
-494 TLLQELGF
+494 GLLHDLGF
-502 SISMLSDQSMAV
+502 SLSVLSDQSMAV

-539 HGLSSLMEEKRN
+539 HGSSSLMEEKRN

>member
-30 ELLENALDAKADQIE
+30 ELLENALDAKASQIE
-45 LSLEE
+45 LSLED
-50 GGIRAIRVR
+50 GGIRAIRLR
-59 DNGSGIEADDL
+59 DNGHGIDCDDL
-70 MLAVQQHATSKIR
+70 LLAVQQHATSKIR
-83 SLDDLLNVRSHGFR
+83 SLDDLLAVRSHGFR

-109 LSITSRTQQAHHAS
+109 LTITSRTPEAEHAS
-123 VISNRSGHWQ
+123 SISNRTGQWQ
-133 LGPAA
+133 LAPAA
-138 GGQGTL
+138 GGQGTM
-144 VEVLGLFHS
+144 VEVLGLFHT
-153 IPARRRFLKTAATE
+153 IPARRRFLKTSATE
-167 LSHCRE
+167 LNHCRE

-183 QVRWQLRHNDK
+183 QVRWQFRHNDK
-194 ILLNLPEQDHAVRVA
+194 LLLSLAAQDHLERVA
-209 RLLDLDAA
+209 RLFDIDPA
-217 TLAVCQQSHGPMTI
+217 TMAVCRQALGPMTI

-251 VNGRPVR
+251 VNGRPIR

-281 FAVFIQIESDR
+281 FALFIDIESDR

-320 RQSLATGLGHRGEA
+320 RQSLALGQAG
-334 APSAVSPSESSAL
+334 AVSPSGYATGPATRVAPVGPGQPVVTPANLTRPYPSQSAL
-347 SLGSF
+347 GLV
-352 LGSSSGVA
+352 SSGP
-360 ERQGINPLTPV
+360 G
-371 MSRQSNLSLGS
+371 
-382 SAASFSPSAWQVNAP
+382 SAASFSSSAWRVNSP
-397 ATHLSVTDLD
+397 A
-407 RAAQMASQAGAQ
+407 AAFSIDASMQGGVA

-472 QLLEPMALQA
+472 QLLEPLALQA
-482 SPLELET
+482 SALELET
-489 VQTQQ
+489 LQAQQ
-494 TLLQELGF
+494 GLLHDLGF
-502 SISMLSDQSMAV
+502 SLSVLSEQSMAV

-560 GSVRANRRLSIPE
+560 GAVRANRRLAIPE

>member
-30 ELLENALDAKADQIE
+30 ELLENALDAKAGQIE
-45 LSLEE
+45 LSLED
-50 GGIRAIRVR
+50 GGIRAIRLR
-59 DNGSGIEADDL
+59 DNGHGINCDDL
-70 MLAVQQHATSKIR
+70 LLAVQQHATSKIR
-83 SLDDLLNVRSHGFR
+83 SLDDLLAVRSHGFR

-109 LSITSRTQQAHHAS
+109 LTITSRTPEAEHAS
-123 VISNRSGHWQ
+123 SISNRTGQWQ
-133 LGPAA
+133 LAPAA
-138 GGQGTL
+138 GGQGTM
-144 VEVLGLFHS
+144 VEVLGLFHT
-153 IPARRRFLKTAATE
+153 IPARRRFLKTPATE
-167 LSHCRE
+167 LNHCRE

-183 QVRWQLRHNDK
+183 QVRWQFRHNDK
-194 ILLNLPEQDHAVRVA
+194 LLLSLPAQDHVERVA
-209 RLLDLDAA
+209 RLFDIDPA
-217 TLAVCQQSHGPMTI
+217 TMAVCRQAHGPMTI

-251 VNGRPVR
+251 VNGRPIR

-281 FAVFIQIESDR
+281 FALFIDIESDR

-320 RQSLATGLGHRGEA
+320 RQSLALGQAG
-334 APSAVSPSESSAL
+334 AVSPSGYATGTATAVSSIGPGQPVVTPANLTRPYPSQSAL
-347 SLGSF
+347 GLV
-352 LGSSSGVA
+352 SSGP
-360 ERQGINPLTPV
+360 G
-371 MSRQSNLSLGS
+371 
-382 SAASFSPSAWQVNAP
+382 SAASFSSSAWRVNSP
-397 ATHLSVTDLD
+397 A
-407 RAAQMASQAGAQ
+407 AAFSIDASMQGGVA

-472 QLLEPMALQA
+472 QLLEPLALQA
-482 SPLELET
+482 SALELET
-489 VQTQQ
+489 LQAQQ
-494 TLLQELGF
+494 GLLHDLGF
-502 SISMLSDQSMAV
+502 SLSVLSEQSMAV

-560 GSVRANRRLSIPE
+560 GAVRANRRLAIPE

>member
-30 ELLENALDAKADQIE
+30 ELLENALDAKASQIE
-45 LSLEE
+45 LILED
-50 GGIRAIRVR
+50 GGIRAIRIR
-59 DNGSGIEADDL
+59 DDGHGIAFDDL
-70 MLAVQQHATSKIR
+70 LLAVQQHATSKIR
-83 SLDDLLNVRSHGFR
+83 SLDDLLAVRSHGFR

-109 LSITSRTQQAHHAS
+109 LTITSRTPEAEHAS
-123 VISNRSGHWQ
+123 SISNRTGQWQ
-133 LGPAA
+133 VAPAA
-138 GGQGTL
+138 GGQGTM
-144 VEVLGLFHS
+144 VEVLGLFHT
-153 IPARRRFLKTAATE
+153 IPARRRFLKTPATE
-167 LSHCRE
+167 LNHCRE

-183 QVRWQLRHNDK
+183 QVRWQFRHNDK
-194 ILLNLPEQDHAVRVA
+194 LLLSLPAQDHVERVA
-209 RLLDLDAA
+209 RLFDIDPA
-217 TLAVCQQSHGPMTI
+217 TMAVCRQAHGPMTI

-251 VNGRPVR
+251 VNGRPIR

-281 FAVFIQIESDR
+281 FALFIDIESDR

-320 RQSLATGLGHRGEA
+320 RQSLALGQAG
-334 APSAVSPSESSAL
+334 AVSPSGYATGTATSVATGVTPVGPGQPVVTPANLTRPYPSQSAL
-347 SLGSF
+347 GLV
-352 LGSSSGVA
+352 SSGP
-360 ERQGINPLTPV
+360 G
-371 MSRQSNLSLGS
+371 
-382 SAASFSPSAWQVNAP
+382 SAASFSSSAWRVNSP
-397 ATHLSVTDLD
+397 A
-407 RAAQMASQAGAQ
+407 AAFSIDASMQGGVA

-472 QLLEPMALQA
+472 QLLEPLALQA
-482 SPLELET
+482 SALELET
-489 VQTQQ
+489 LQAQQ
-494 TLLQELGF
+494 GLLHDLGF
-502 SISMLSDQSMAV
+502 SLSVLSEQSMAV

-560 GSVRANRRLSIPE
+560 GAVRANRRLAIPE

>member
-30 ELLENALDAKADQIE
+30 ELLENALDAKASQIE
-45 LSLEE
+45 LSLED
-50 GGIRAIRVR
+50 GGIRAIRLR
-59 DNGSGIEADDL
+59 DNGHGINCDDL
-70 MLAVQQHATSKIR
+70 LLAVQQHATSKIR
-83 SLDDLLNVRSHGFR
+83 SLDDLLAVRSHGFR

-109 LSITSRTQQAHHAS
+109 LTITSRTPEAEHAS
-123 VISNRSGHWQ
+123 SISNRTGQWQ
-133 LGPAA
+133 LAPAA
-138 GGQGTL
+138 GGQGTM
-144 VEVLGLFHS
+144 VEVLGLFHT
-153 IPARRRFLKTAATE
+153 IPARRRFLKTPATE
-167 LSHCRE
+167 LNHCRE

-183 QVRWQLRHNDK
+183 QVRWQFRHNDK
-194 ILLNLPEQDHAVRVA
+194 LLLSLPAQDHVERVA
-209 RLLDLDAA
+209 RLFDIDPA
-217 TLAVCQQSHGPMTI
+217 TMAVCRQAHGPMTI

-251 VNGRPVR
+251 VNGRPIR

-281 FAVFIQIESDR
+281 FALFIDIESDR

-320 RQSLATGLGHRGEA
+320 RQSLALGQAG
-334 APSAVSPSESSAL
+334 AVSPSGYATGTATAVSSIGPGQPVVTPANLTRPYPSQSAL
-347 SLGSF
+347 GLV
-352 LGSSSGVA
+352 SSGP
-360 ERQGINPLTPV
+360 G
-371 MSRQSNLSLGS
+371 
-382 SAASFSPSAWQVNAP
+382 SAASFSSSVWRVNSP
-397 ATHLSVTDLD
+397 A
-407 RAAQMASQAGAQ
+407 AAFSIDASMQGGVA

-472 QLLEPMALQA
+472 QLLEPLALQA
-482 SPLELET
+482 SALELET
-489 VQTQQ
+489 LQAQQ
-494 TLLQELGF
+494 GLLHDLGF
-502 SISMLSDQSMAV
+502 SLSVLSEQSMAV

-560 GSVRANRRLSIPE
+560 GAVRANRRLAIPE

>member
-1 MARIALLPENLVS
+1 MPRIALLPENLIS

-30 ELLENALDAKADQIE
+30 ELLENALDAKADLIE

-59 DNGSGIEADDL
+59 DNGHGIESDDL
-70 MLAVQQHATSKIR
+70 LLAVQQHATSKIR
-83 SLDDLLNVRSHGFR
+83 SLDDLLAVRSHGFR

-109 LSITSRTQQAHHAS
+109 LTITSRTARAAHAS
-123 VISNRSGHWQ
+123 SISNRSGQWQ
-133 LGPAA
+133 LAPSA
-138 GGQGTL
+138 GGQGTM

-167 LSHCRE
+167 LNHCKE
-173 AFQRAALAHP
+173 VFQRAALAHP
-183 QVRWQLRHNDK
+183 KVRWQFRHHDK
-194 ILLNLPEQDHAVRVA
+194 LVSSLPAQEHAARVA
-209 RLLDLDAA
+209 RLLDIDIANMA
-217 TLAVCQQSHGPMTI
+217 SCSQIHGPMTI
-231 HAFLQR
+231 HAFMQR
-237 PTEASHAA
+237 PTDAAHAA

-251 VNGRPVR
+251 VNGRPIR

-269 YADLLHSDRQPR
+269 YADLLHGDRQPR
-281 FAVFIQIESDR
+281 FALFIEIESER

-298 PAKAEVRFRESQAV
+298 PAKSEVRFRESQAV

-320 RQSLATGLGHRGEA
+320 RQSLAVGQAAGLGSGSSPQSHDGRSQPLYPSQPFLGLVSE
-334 APSAVSPSESSAL
+334 PSASIFS
-347 SLGSF
+347 
-352 LGSSSGVA
+352 
-360 ERQGINPLTPV
+360 
-371 MSRQSNLSLGS
+371 S
-382 SAASFSPSAWQVNAP
+382 SAAWRVNAP
-397 ATHLSVTDLD
+397 AAFGMDTSMQTGVP
-407 RAAQMASQAGAQ
+407 

-435 IFILAQNAKGLVLV
+435 IFILAQNAKGLILV

-472 QLLEPMALQA
+472 QLLEPLALQA

-489 VQTQQ
+489 LQAQQ
-494 TLLQELGF
+494 SLLQDLGF
-502 SISMLSDQSMAV
+502 SLSVLSDQSMV
-514 RGLPV
+514 LRGLPV
-519 LLAQAQVEPLV
+519 LLAQTQAELLV

-573 MNALLRDMERTERA
+573 MNALLRDMEHTERA

>member
-30 ELLENALDAKADQIE
+30 ELLENALDAKASQIE
-45 LSLEE
+45 LSLED
-50 GGIRAIRVR
+50 GGIRAIRLR
-59 DNGSGIEADDL
+59 DNGHGINCDDL
-70 MLAVQQHATSKIR
+70 LLAVQQHATSKIR
-83 SLDDLLNVRSHGFR
+83 SLDDLLAVRSHGFR

-109 LSITSRTQQAHHAS
+109 LTITSRTPEAEHAS
-123 VISNRSGHWQ
+123 SISNRTGQWQ
-133 LGPAA
+133 LAPAA
-138 GGQGTL
+138 GGQGTM
-144 VEVLGLFHS
+144 VEVLGLFHT
-153 IPARRRFLKTAATE
+153 IPARRRFLKTPATE
-167 LSHCRE
+167 LNHCRE
-173 AFQRAALAHP
+173 TFQRAALAHP
-183 QVRWQLRHNDK
+183 QVRWQFRHNDK
-194 ILLNLPEQDHAVRVA
+194 LLLSLPAQDHVERVA
-209 RLLDLDAA
+209 RLFDIDPA
-217 TLAVCQQSHGPMTI
+217 TMAVCRQAHGPMTI

-251 VNGRPVR
+251 VNGRPIR

-281 FAVFIQIESDR
+281 FALFIDIESDR

-320 RQSLATGLGHRGEA
+320 RQSLALGQAG
-334 APSAVSPSESSAL
+334 AVSPSGYATGTATAVSSIGPGQPVVTPANLTRPYPSQSAL
-347 SLGSF
+347 GLV
-352 LGSSSGVA
+352 SSGP
-360 ERQGINPLTPV
+360 G
-371 MSRQSNLSLGS
+371 
-382 SAASFSPSAWQVNAP
+382 SAASFSSSVWRVNSP
-397 ATHLSVTDLD
+397 A
-407 RAAQMASQAGAQ
+407 AAFSIDASMQGGVA

-472 QLLEPMALQA
+472 QLLEPLALQA
-482 SPLELET
+482 SALELET
-489 VQTQQ
+489 LQAQQ
-494 TLLQELGF
+494 GLLHDLGF
-502 SISMLSDQSMAV
+502 SLSVLSEQSMAV

-560 GSVRANRRLSIPE
+560 GAVRANRRLAIPE

>member
-30 ELLENALDAKADQIE
+30 ELLENALDAKASQIE
-45 LSLEE
+45 LSLED
-50 GGIRAIRVR
+50 GGIRAIRLR
-59 DNGSGIEADDL
+59 DNGHGINCDDL
-70 MLAVQQHATSKIR
+70 LLAVQQHATSKIR
-83 SLDDLLNVRSHGFR
+83 SLDDLLAVRSHGFR

-109 LSITSRTQQAHHAS
+109 LTITSRTPEAEHAS
-123 VISNRSGHWQ
+123 SISNRTGQWQ
-133 LGPAA
+133 LAPAA
-138 GGQGTL
+138 GGQGTM
-144 VEVLGLFHS
+144 VEVLGLFHT
-153 IPARRRFLKTAATE
+153 IPARRRFLKTPATE
-167 LSHCRE
+167 LNHCRE
-173 AFQRAALAHP
+173 TFQRAALAHP
-183 QVRWQLRHNDK
+183 QVRWQFRHNDK
-194 ILLNLPEQDHAVRVA
+194 LLLSLPAQDHVERVA
-209 RLLDLDAA
+209 RLFDIDPA
-217 TLAVCQQSHGPMTI
+217 TMAVCHQAYGPMTI

-251 VNGRPVR
+251 VNGRPIR

-281 FAVFIQIESDR
+281 FALFIDIESDR

-320 RQSLATGLGHRGEA
+320 RQSLALGQAG
-334 APSAVSPSESSAL
+334 AVSPSGYATGTATAVSSIGPGQPVVTPANLTRPYPSQSAL
-347 SLGSF
+347 GLV
-352 LGSSSGVA
+352 SSGP
-360 ERQGINPLTPV
+360 G
-371 MSRQSNLSLGS
+371 
-382 SAASFSPSAWQVNAP
+382 SAASFSSSVWRVNSP
-397 ATHLSVTDLD
+397 A
-407 RAAQMASQAGAQ
+407 AAFSIDASMQGGVA

-472 QLLEPMALQA
+472 QLLEPLALQA
-482 SPLELET
+482 SALELET
-489 VQTQQ
+489 LQAQQ
-494 TLLQELGF
+494 GLLHDLGF
-502 SISMLSDQSMAV
+502 SLSVLSEQSMAV

-560 GSVRANRRLSIPE
+560 GAVRANRRLAIPE

>member
-30 ELLENALDAKADQIE
+30 ELLENALDAKAGQIE
-45 LSLEE
+45 LSLED
-50 GGIRAIRVR
+50 GGIRAIRLR
-59 DNGSGIEADDL
+59 DNGHGINCDDL
-70 MLAVQQHATSKIR
+70 LLAVQQHATSKIR
-83 SLDDLLNVRSHGFR
+83 SLDDLLAVRSHGFR

-109 LSITSRTQQAHHAS
+109 LTITSRTPEAEHAS
-123 VISNRSGHWQ
+123 SISNRTGQWQ
-133 LGPAA
+133 LAPAA
-138 GGQGTL
+138 GGQGTM
-144 VEVLGLFHS
+144 VEVLGLFHT
-153 IPARRRFLKTAATE
+153 IPARRRFLKTPATE
-167 LSHCRE
+167 LNHCRE

-183 QVRWQLRHNDK
+183 QVRWQFRHNDK
-194 ILLNLPEQDHAVRVA
+194 LLLSLPAQDHVERVA
-209 RLLDLDAA
+209 RLFDIDPA
-217 TLAVCQQSHGPMTI
+217 TMAVCRQAHGPMTI

-251 VNGRPVR
+251 VNGRPIR

-281 FAVFIQIESDR
+281 FALFIDIESDR

-320 RQSLATGLGHRGEA
+320 RQSLALGQAG
-334 APSAVSPSESSAL
+334 AVSPSGYATGTATAVSSIGPGQPVVTPANLTRPYPSQSAL
-347 SLGSF
+347 GLV
-352 LGSSSGVA
+352 SSGP
-360 ERQGINPLTPV
+360 G
-371 MSRQSNLSLGS
+371 
-382 SAASFSPSAWQVNAP
+382 SAASFSSSAWRVNSP
-397 ATHLSVTDLD
+397 AAAFSIDASVQGGV
-407 RAAQMASQAGAQ
+407 A

-472 QLLEPMALQA
+472 QLLEPLALQA
-482 SPLELET
+482 SALELET
-489 VQTQQ
+489 LQAQQ
-494 TLLQELGF
+494 GLLHDLGF
-502 SISMLSDQSMAV
+502 SLSVLSEQSMAV

-560 GSVRANRRLSIPE
+560 GAVRANRRLAIPE

>member
-1 MARIALLPENLVS
+1 
-14 QIAAGEV
+14 

-45 LSLEE
+45 LSLED

-59 DNGSGIEADDL
+59 DNGDGIEPDDL
-70 MLAVQQHATSKIR
+70 FLAVQQHATSKIR
-83 SLDDLLNVRSHGFR
+83 SLDDLLAVRSHGFR

-109 LSITSRTQQAHHAS
+109 LTITSRTPQAEHANS
-123 VISNRSGHWQ
+123 ISNRSGQWQ
-133 LGPAA
+133 LAPAA
-138 GGQGTL
+138 GGRGTM
-144 VEVLGLFHS
+144 VEVLGLFHA

-167 LSHCRE
+167 LNHCRE
-173 AFQRAALAHP
+173 VFQRAALAHP
-183 QVRWQLRHNDK
+183 QVRWQFRHNDK
-194 ILLNLPEQDHAVRVA
+194 LLVSLPAQDPADRVA
-209 RLLDLDAA
+209 RLLDVDAS
-217 TLAVCQQSHGPMTI
+217 TLAVCTQAHGPMTI

-281 FAVFIQIESDR
+281 FALFIDIESDR

-320 RQSLATGLGHRGEA
+320 RQSLATGQA
-334 APSAVSPSESSAL
+334 A
-347 SLGSF
+347 
-352 LGSSSGVA
+352 
-360 ERQGINPLTPV
+360 INPLALANTDSAGPSQATPI
-371 MSRQSNLSLGS
+371 SAIASTPNPSQFALGLGASTSASQTPSLS
-382 SAASFSPSAWQVNAP
+382 SAWMVNSPAAAFRIDAS
-397 ATHLSVTDLD
+397 
-407 RAAQMASQAGAQ
+407 MQAGMP
-419 ADADHPLGFA
+419 ADTDHPLGFA

-435 IFILAQNAKGLVLV
+435 IFILAQNVKGLVLV

-472 QLLEPMALQA
+472 QLLEPLALQA
-482 SPLELET
+482 SALELET
-489 VQTQQ
+489 LQAQQ
-494 TLLQELGF
+494 GLLHDLGF
-502 SISMLSDQSMAV
+502 SLSVLSDQSMAV

-539 HGLSSLMEEKRN
+539 HGSSSLMEEKRN

>member
-45 LSLEE
+45 LSLED

-59 DNGSGIEADDL
+59 DNGDGIEPDDL
-70 MLAVQQHATSKIR
+70 FLAVQQHATSKIR
-83 SLDDLLNVRSHGFR
+83 SLDDLLAVRSHGFR

-109 LSITSRTQQAHHAS
+109 LTITSRTPQAEHANS
-123 VISNRSGHWQ
+123 ISNRSGQWQ
-133 LGPAA
+133 LAPAA
-138 GGQGTL
+138 GGQGTM
-144 VEVLGLFHS
+144 VEVLGLFHA

-167 LSHCRE
+167 LNHCRE
-173 AFQRAALAHP
+173 VFQRAALAHP
-183 QVRWQLRHNDK
+183 QVRWQFRHNDK
-194 ILLNLPEQDHAVRVA
+194 LLVSLPVQDPADRVA
-209 RLLDLDAA
+209 RLLDVDVSA
-217 TLAVCQQSHGPMTI
+217 LAVCSQAHGPMTI

-281 FAVFIQIESDR
+281 FVLFIDIESDR

-320 RQSLATGLGHRGEA
+320 RQSLATGQA
-334 APSAVSPSESSAL
+334 A
-347 SLGSF
+347 
-352 LGSSSGVA
+352 
-360 ERQGINPLTPV
+360 INPLALANIDSAGPSQATPI
-371 MSRQSNLSLGS
+371 SAIASTPNPSQFALGLGASTSASQTPSLS
-382 SAASFSPSAWQVNAP
+382 SAWMVNSPAAAFRIDAS
-397 ATHLSVTDLD
+397 
-407 RAAQMASQAGAQ
+407 MQAGMP
-419 ADADHPLGFA
+419 ADTDHPLGFA

-435 IFILAQNAKGLVLV
+435 IFILAQNVKGLVLV

-472 QLLEPMALQA
+472 QLLEPLALQA
-482 SPLELET
+482 SALELET
-489 VQTQQ
+489 LQAQQ
-494 TLLQELGF
+494 GLLHDLGF
-502 SISMLSDQSMAV
+502 SLSVLSDQSMAV

-539 HGLSSLMEEKRN
+539 HGSSSLMEEKRN

>member
-45 LSLEE
+45 LSLED

-59 DNGSGIEADDL
+59 DNGDGIEPDDL
-70 MLAVQQHATSKIR
+70 FLAVQQHATSKIR
-83 SLDDLLNVRSHGFR
+83 SLDDLLAVRSHGFR

-109 LSITSRTQQAHHAS
+109 LTITSRTPQAEHANS
-123 VISNRSGHWQ
+123 ISNRSGQWQ
-133 LGPAA
+133 LAPAA
-138 GGQGTL
+138 GGRGTM
-144 VEVLGLFHS
+144 VEVLGLFHA

-167 LSHCRE
+167 LNHCRE
-173 AFQRAALAHP
+173 VFQRAALAHP
-183 QVRWQLRHNDK
+183 QVRWQFRHNDK
-194 ILLNLPEQDHAVRVA
+194 LLVSLPAQDSIDRVA
-209 RLLDLDAA
+209 RLLDVDAS
-217 TLAVCQQSHGPMTI
+217 TLAVCSQAHGPMTI

-281 FAVFIQIESDR
+281 FALFIDIESDR

-320 RQSLATGLGHRGEA
+320 RQSLATGQA
-334 APSAVSPSESSAL
+334 A
-347 SLGSF
+347 
-352 LGSSSGVA
+352 
-360 ERQGINPLTPV
+360 INPLALANTDSAGPSQATPI
-371 MSRQSNLSLGS
+371 SAIASTPNPSQFALGLGASTSASQTPSLS
-382 SAASFSPSAWQVNAP
+382 SAWMVNSPAAAFRIDAS
-397 ATHLSVTDLD
+397 
-407 RAAQMASQAGAQ
+407 MQAGMP
-419 ADADHPLGFA
+419 ADTDHPLGFA

-435 IFILAQNAKGLVLV
+435 IFILAQNVKGLVLV

-472 QLLEPMALQA
+472 QLLEPLALQA
-482 SPLELET
+482 SALELET
-489 VQTQQ
+489 LQAQQ
-494 TLLQELGF
+494 GLLHDLGF
-502 SISMLSDQSMAV
+502 SLSVLSDQSMAV

-539 HGLSSLMEEKRN
+539 HGSSSLMEEKRN

>member
-45 LSLEE
+45 LSLED

-59 DNGSGIEADDL
+59 DNGDGIEPDDL
-70 MLAVQQHATSKIR
+70 FLAVQQHATSKIR
-83 SLDDLLNVRSHGFR
+83 SLDDLLAVRSHGFR

-109 LSITSRTQQAHHAS
+109 LTITSRTPQAEHANS
-123 VISNRSGHWQ
+123 ISNRSGQWQ
-133 LGPAA
+133 LAPAA
-138 GGQGTL
+138 GGRGTM
-144 VEVLGLFHS
+144 VEVLGLFHA

-167 LSHCRE
+167 LNHCRE
-173 AFQRAALAHP
+173 VFQRAALAHP
-183 QVRWQLRHNDK
+183 QVRWQFRHNDK
-194 ILLNLPEQDHAVRVA
+194 LLVSLPAQDPADRVA
-209 RLLDLDAA
+209 RLLDVDAS
-217 TLAVCQQSHGPMTI
+217 TLAVCSQAHGPMTI

-281 FAVFIQIESDR
+281 FALFIDIESDR

-320 RQSLATGLGHRGEA
+320 RQSLATGQA
-334 APSAVSPSESSAL
+334 A
-347 SLGSF
+347 
-352 LGSSSGVA
+352 
-360 ERQGINPLTPV
+360 INPLALANIDSAGPSQATPI
-371 MSRQSNLSLGS
+371 SAIASTPNPSQFALGLGASTSASQTPSLS
-382 SAASFSPSAWQVNAP
+382 SAWMVNSPAAAFRIDAS
-397 ATHLSVTDLD
+397 
-407 RAAQMASQAGAQ
+407 MQAGMP
-419 ADADHPLGFA
+419 ADTDHPLGFA

-435 IFILAQNAKGLVLV
+435 IFILAQNVKGLVLV

-472 QLLEPMALQA
+472 QLLEPLALQA
-482 SPLELET
+482 SALELET
-489 VQTQQ
+489 LQAQQ
-494 TLLQELGF
+494 GLLHDLGF
-502 SISMLSDQSMAV
+502 SLSVLSDQSMAV

-539 HGLSSLMEEKRN
+539 HGSSSLMEEKRN

-597 VQLDLQ
+597 VQIDLQ

>member
-45 LSLEE
+45 LSLED

-59 DNGSGIEADDL
+59 DNGDGIEPDDL
-70 MLAVQQHATSKIR
+70 FLAVQQHATSKIR
-83 SLDDLLNVRSHGFR
+83 SLDDLLAVRSHGFR

-109 LSITSRTQQAHHAS
+109 LTITSRTPQAEHANS
-123 VISNRSGHWQ
+123 ISNRSGQWQ
-133 LGPAA
+133 LAPAA
-138 GGQGTL
+138 GGRGTV
-144 VEVLGLFHS
+144 VEVLGLFHA

-167 LSHCRE
+167 LNHCRE
-173 AFQRAALAHP
+173 VFQRAALAHP
-183 QVRWQLRHNDK
+183 QVRWQFRHNDK
-194 ILLNLPEQDHAVRVA
+194 LLVSLPAQDPADRVA
-209 RLLDLDAA
+209 RLLDVDAS
-217 TLAVCQQSHGPMTI
+217 TLAVCTQAHGPMTI

-281 FAVFIQIESDR
+281 FALFIDIESDR

-320 RQSLATGLGHRGEA
+320 RQSLATGQA
-334 APSAVSPSESSAL
+334 A
-347 SLGSF
+347 
-352 LGSSSGVA
+352 
-360 ERQGINPLTPV
+360 INPLALANTDSAGPSQATPI
-371 MSRQSNLSLGS
+371 SAIASTPNPSQFALGLGASTSASQTPSLS
-382 SAASFSPSAWQVNAP
+382 SAWMVNSPAAAFRIDAS
-397 ATHLSVTDLD
+397 
-407 RAAQMASQAGAQ
+407 MQAGMP
-419 ADADHPLGFA
+419 ADTDHPLGFA

-435 IFILAQNAKGLVLV
+435 IFILAQNVKGLVLV

-472 QLLEPMALQA
+472 QLLEPLALQA
-482 SPLELET
+482 SALELET
-489 VQTQQ
+489 LQAQQ
-494 TLLQELGF
+494 GLLHDLGF
-502 SISMLSDQSMAV
+502 SLSVLSDQSMAV

-539 HGLSSLMEEKRN
+539 HGSSSLMEEKRN

>member
-45 LSLEE
+45 LSLED

-59 DNGSGIEADDL
+59 DNGDGIEPDDL
-70 MLAVQQHATSKIR
+70 LLAVQQHATSKIR
-83 SLDDLLNVRSHGFR
+83 SLDDLLAVRSHGFR

-109 LSITSRTQQAHHAS
+109 LTITSRTPQAEHANS
-123 VISNRSGHWQ
+123 ISNRSGQWQ
-133 LGPAA
+133 LAPAA
-138 GGQGTL
+138 GGQGTM

-167 LSHCRE
+167 LNHCRE

-183 QVRWQLRHNDK
+183 QVRWQFRHNDK
-194 ILLNLPEQDHAVRVA
+194 LLVSLPAQDPADRVA
-209 RLLDLDAA
+209 RLLDVDVS
-217 TLAVCQQSHGPMTI
+217 TLAVCSQAHGPMTI

-281 FAVFIQIESDR
+281 FALFIDIESDR

-312 YQAVVQAC
+312 YQAVVNAC
-320 RQSLATGLGHRGEA
+320 RQSLATGQA
-334 APSAVSPSESSAL
+334 A
-347 SLGSF
+347 
-352 LGSSSGVA
+352 
-360 ERQGINPLTPV
+360 INPLVLANTDSAGPSQATPI
-371 MSRQSNLSLGS
+371 SAIASTPYPSQSTLGLGASTSASQTPSFS
-382 SAASFSPSAWQVNAP
+382 SAWMVNSP
-397 ATHLSVTDLD
+397 ATAFRID
-407 RAAQMASQAGAQ
+407 ASMQAGVP

-472 QLLEPMALQA
+472 QLLEPLALQA
-482 SPLELET
+482 SALELET
-489 VQTQQ
+489 LQAQQ
-494 TLLQELGF
+494 GLLHDLGF
-502 SISMLSDQSMAV
+502 SLSVLSDQSMAV

-539 HGLSSLMEEKRN
+539 HGSSSLMEEKRN

>member
-45 LSLEE
+45 LSLED

-59 DNGSGIEADDL
+59 DNGDGIEPDDL
-70 MLAVQQHATSKIR
+70 FLAVQQHATSKIR
-83 SLDDLLNVRSHGFR
+83 SLDDLLAVRSHGFR

-109 LSITSRTQQAHHAS
+109 LTITSRTPQAEHANS
-123 VISNRSGHWQ
+123 ISNRSGQWQ
-133 LGPAA
+133 LAPAA
-138 GGQGTL
+138 GGRGTM
-144 VEVLGLFHS
+144 VEVLGLFHA

-167 LSHCRE
+167 LNHCRE
-173 AFQRAALAHP
+173 VFQRAALAHP
-183 QVRWQLRHNDK
+183 QVRWQFRHNDK
-194 ILLNLPEQDHAVRVA
+194 LLVSLPAQDPADRVA
-209 RLLDLDAA
+209 RLLDVDAS
-217 TLAVCQQSHGPMTI
+217 TLAVCSQAHGPMTI

-281 FAVFIQIESDR
+281 FALFIDIESDR

-320 RQSLATGLGHRGEA
+320 RQSLATGQA
-334 APSAVSPSESSAL
+334 A
-347 SLGSF
+347 
-352 LGSSSGVA
+352 
-360 ERQGINPLTPV
+360 INPLALANTDSAGPSQATPI
-371 MSRQSNLSLGS
+371 SAIASTPNPSQFALGLGASTSASQTPSLS
-382 SAASFSPSAWQVNAP
+382 SAWMVNSPAAAFRIDAS
-397 ATHLSVTDLD
+397 
-407 RAAQMASQAGAQ
+407 MQAGMP
-419 ADADHPLGFA
+419 ADTDHPLGFA

-435 IFILAQNAKGLVLV
+435 IFILAQNVKGLVLV

-472 QLLEPMALQA
+472 QLLEPLALQA
-482 SPLELET
+482 SALELET
-489 VQTQQ
+489 LQAQQ
-494 TLLQELGF
+494 GLLHDLGF
-502 SISMLSDQSMAV
+502 SLSVLSDQSMAV

-539 HGLSSLMEEKRN
+539 HGSSSLMEEKRN

>member
-45 LSLEE
+45 LSLED

-59 DNGSGIEADDL
+59 DNGDGIEPDDL
-70 MLAVQQHATSKIR
+70 FLAVQQHATSKIR
-83 SLDDLLNVRSHGFR
+83 SLDDLLAVRSHGFR
-97 GEALASVGSVAE
+97 GEALASVGSVAA
-109 LSITSRTQQAHHAS
+109 LTITSRTPQAEHANS
-123 VISNRSGHWQ
+123 ISNRSGQWQ
-133 LGPAA
+133 LAPAA
-138 GGQGTL
+138 GGRGTM
-144 VEVLGLFHS
+144 VEVLGLFHA

-167 LSHCRE
+167 LNHCRE
-173 AFQRAALAHP
+173 VFQRAALAHP
-183 QVRWQLRHNDK
+183 QVRWQFRHNDK
-194 ILLNLPEQDHAVRVA
+194 LLVSLPAQDPADRVA
-209 RLLDLDAA
+209 RLLDVDAS
-217 TLAVCQQSHGPMTI
+217 TLAVCTQAHGPMTI

-281 FAVFIQIESDR
+281 FALFIDIESDR

-320 RQSLATGLGHRGEA
+320 RQSLATGQA
-334 APSAVSPSESSAL
+334 A
-347 SLGSF
+347 
-352 LGSSSGVA
+352 
-360 ERQGINPLTPV
+360 INPLALANIDSAGPSQATPI
-371 MSRQSNLSLGS
+371 SAIASTPNPSQFALGLGASTSASQTPSLS
-382 SAASFSPSAWQVNAP
+382 SAWMVNSPAAAFRIDAS
-397 ATHLSVTDLD
+397 
-407 RAAQMASQAGAQ
+407 MQAGMP
-419 ADADHPLGFA
+419 ADTDHPLGFA

-435 IFILAQNAKGLVLV
+435 IFILAQNVKGLVLV

-472 QLLEPMALQA
+472 QLLEPLALQA
-482 SPLELET
+482 SALELET
-489 VQTQQ
+489 LQAQQ
-494 TLLQELGF
+494 GLLHDLGF
-502 SISMLSDQSMAV
+502 SLSVLSDQSMAV

-539 HGLSSLMEEKRN
+539 HGSSSLMEEKRN

>member
-1 MARIALLPENLVS
+1 MPRIALLPENLIS

-30 ELLENALDAKADQIE
+30 ELLENALDAKADLIE

-59 DNGSGIEADDL
+59 DNGHGIESDDL
-70 MLAVQQHATSKIR
+70 LLAVQQHATSKIR
-83 SLDDLLNVRSHGFR
+83 SLDDLLAVRSHGFR

-109 LSITSRTQQAHHAS
+109 LTITSRTAQAAHAS
-123 VISNRSGHWQ
+123 SISNRSGHWQ
-133 LGPAA
+133 LAPSA
-138 GGQGTL
+138 GGQGTM

-167 LSHCRE
+167 LNHCKE

-183 QVRWQLRHNDK
+183 EVRWQFRHNDK
-194 ILLNLPEQDHAVRVA
+194 LVLSLPAQEHAARVA
-209 RLLDLDAA
+209 RLLDIEMANMA
-217 TLAVCQQSHGPMTI
+217 FCSQTHGPMTI
-231 HAFLQR
+231 HAFMQR
-237 PTEASHAA
+237 PTDAAHAA

-251 VNGRPVR
+251 VNGRPIR

-269 YADLLHSDRQPR
+269 YADLLHGDRQPR
-281 FAVFIQIESDR
+281 FALFIEIESER

-298 PAKAEVRFRESQAV
+298 PAKSEVRFRESQAV

-320 RQSLATGLGHRGEA
+320 RQSLAVGQAAGLGSGSSPHSHDGRSRPLYPSQPPLGLVSE
-334 APSAVSPSESSAL
+334 PSASIL
-347 SLGSF
+347 S
-352 LGSSSGVA
+352 
-360 ERQGINPLTPV
+360 
-371 MSRQSNLSLGS
+371 S
-382 SAASFSPSAWQVNAP
+382 SAAWRVNAP
-397 ATHLSVTDLD
+397 AAFGMDTSMQTGVP
-407 RAAQMASQAGAQ
+407 

-472 QLLEPMALQA
+472 QLLEPLALQA

-489 VQTQQ
+489 LQAQQ
-494 TLLQELGF
+494 SLLQDLGF
-502 SISMLSDQSMAV
+502 SLSVLSDQSMAV

-519 LLAQAQVEPLV
+519 LLAQTQAEPLV

-573 MNALLRDMERTERA
+573 MNALLRDMEHTERA

-603 TLDRFFL
+603 TLDRLFL

>member
-45 LSLEE
+45 LSLED

-59 DNGSGIEADDL
+59 DNGDGIEPDDL
-70 MLAVQQHATSKIR
+70 LLAVQQHATSKIR
-83 SLDDLLNVRSHGFR
+83 SLDDLLAVRSHGFR

-109 LSITSRTQQAHHAS
+109 LTITSRTPQAEHANS
-123 VISNRSGHWQ
+123 ISNRSGQWQ
-133 LGPAA
+133 LAPAA
-138 GGQGTL
+138 GGQGTM

-167 LSHCRE
+167 LNHCRE

-183 QVRWQLRHNDK
+183 QVRWQFRHNDK
-194 ILLNLPEQDHAVRVA
+194 LLVSLPAQDPADRVA
-209 RLLDLDAA
+209 RLLDVDVS
-217 TLAVCQQSHGPMTI
+217 TLAVCSQAHGPMTI

-281 FAVFIQIESDR
+281 FALFIDIESDR

-312 YQAVVQAC
+312 YQAVVNAC
-320 RQSLATGLGHRGEA
+320 RQSLATGQA
-334 APSAVSPSESSAL
+334 A
-347 SLGSF
+347 
-352 LGSSSGVA
+352 
-360 ERQGINPLTPV
+360 INPLVLANTDSAGPSQATPI
-371 MSRQSNLSLGS
+371 SAIASTPYSSQSTLGLGASTSASQTPSFS
-382 SAASFSPSAWQVNAP
+382 SAWMVNSP
-397 ATHLSVTDLD
+397 ATAFRID
-407 RAAQMASQAGAQ
+407 ASMQAGVP

-472 QLLEPMALQA
+472 QLLEPLALQA
-482 SPLELET
+482 SALELET
-489 VQTQQ
+489 LQTQQ
-494 TLLQELGF
+494 GLLHDLGF
-502 SISMLSDQSMAV
+502 SLSVLSDQSMAV

-539 HGLSSLMEEKRN
+539 HGSSSLMEEKRN